1 MVPEATVLA
10 VPDLN
15 NDNRLWQVESTLA
28 RVETAGTTTI
38 QIAAHFGPQ
47 DVPYT
52 GTGTSA
58 VYTPSATASNC
69 DYDHNGKINFEDTG
83 NTPSEAQC
91 AAVCVG
97 SSAAAPTDYQCSE
110 YSSFASESDFELI
123 ATDTANTCTSQTDCA
138 NGYVCTGVASGSS
151 CVATARVQA
160 DTAAADLFD
169 PVLNR
174 GQTIG
179 AITGVVSYFSGGSS
193 FTLNARCDDDVAIIV
208 PAGQKCPTGQTC
220 QPLTSNVACVT
231 PRTQAAINN
240 GTAQ

>member
-1 MVPEATVLA
+1 VPEPTVLG
-10 VPDLN
+10 VTDVL
-15 NDNRLWQVESTLA
+15 NDNRMWQLEATLG
-28 RVETAGTTTI
+28 RLLTSGTI
-38 QIAAHFGPQ
+38 SLQVAADFGPQ
-47 DVPYT
+47 DAVNMN
-52 GTGTSA
+52 GTWTFG
-58 VYTPSATASNC
+58 PNQSNC
-69 DYDHNGKINFEDTG
+69 DFDHNGKINYSDPNEG
-83 NTPSEAQC
+83 PC
-91 AAVCVG
+91 ADACNG
-97 SSAAAPTDYQCSE
+97 SSTAAPTDYQCSE